1 MIFATPNHCM
11 GSLSSVMSVASKLE
25 LEEQI
30 RESKKVRLKALPTL
44 GFSEEDTV
52 GTLQPHDDALFV
64 TLGEL

>member
-1 MIFATPNHCM
+1 M

-25 LEEQI
+25 LKEQI
-30 RESKKVRLKALPTL
+30 REYKTVRLKALLTL